1 MAPWEGVN
9 ALDAAVTA
17 YNSISVM
24 RQEML
29 PSDRA
34 HAIIVMPEGAPVN
47 IIPAYCQLKAAVRVS
62 ALPFHRRAS

>member
-1 MAPWEGVN
+1 MAPYEGIN

-17 YNSISVM
+17 YNAISVM
-24 RQEML
+24 RQQLM

-47 IIPAYCQLKAAVRVS
+47 SMPTSSSLE
-62 ALPFHRRAS
+62 L